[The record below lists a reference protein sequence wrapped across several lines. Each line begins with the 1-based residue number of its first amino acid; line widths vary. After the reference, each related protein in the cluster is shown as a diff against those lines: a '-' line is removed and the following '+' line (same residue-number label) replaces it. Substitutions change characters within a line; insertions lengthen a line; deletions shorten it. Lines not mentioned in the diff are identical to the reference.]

1 MFILFQSHNHAYQA
15 YANPKLT
22 IAVVTV
28 VVFCCAE
35 RMRAASLWN
44 NLIYF
49 TTIPIFSFIFG
60 NVQELMKTTR
70 SGEEAFAQPKI
81 RLDSDNNP
89 IVEKLKLLN
98 FEKFMEW

>member
-1 MFILFQSHNHAYQA
+1 
-15 YANPKLT
+15 
-22 IAVVTV
+22 
-28 VVFCCAE
+28 
-35 RMRAASLWN
+35 
-44 NLIYF
+44 
-49 TTIPIFSFIFG
+49 
-60 NVQELMKTTR
+60 MKTTR